1 MTAEKQIYVGQ
12 TCQFEKQVSD
22 EDVKSFAKVTGDY
35 NPIHMDD
42 AYAAQTRFKGRIAHG
57 MIGAGIIS
65 GGLSMHLPGE
75 GTVYLGQE
83 LTFKNPVR
91 IGETLTVHFE
101 VIEIIPKKNFDIA
114 RIKTTCTNSQ
124 GEVVIDGVASVI
136 PPSLT

>member
-1 MTAEKQIYVGQ
+1 MAAQTQIYAGQ

-35 NPIHMDD
+35 NPLHMDD
-42 AYAAQTRFKGRIAHG
+42 AYAARTRFKGRIAHG

-75 GTVYLGQE
+75 GTIYLGQE
-83 LTFKNPVR
+83 LTFKNPLR

-101 VIEIIPKKNFDIA
+101 VTEIIPKKNFDIA
-114 RIKTTCTNSQ
+114 KIKTICTNEA
-124 GEVVIDGVASVI
+124 GEIVIDGTATVI
-136 PPSLT
+136 PPPVT